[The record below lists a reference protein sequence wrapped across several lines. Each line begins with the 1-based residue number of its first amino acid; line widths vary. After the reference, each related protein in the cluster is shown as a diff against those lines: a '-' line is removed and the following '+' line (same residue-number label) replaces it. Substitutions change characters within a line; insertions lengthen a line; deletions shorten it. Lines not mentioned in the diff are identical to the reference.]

1 MDVASILKAKGKNV
15 VTAPP
20 DAKVAEVVRKLT
32 EKRIGVLVV
41 SEDNIQVLGIIS
53 ERDIVAGL
61 AEHGPEL
68 LDMKA
73 SELMTREVVTCAP
86 IDGTSK
92 LMVEMTERRIR
103 HLPVVENGV
112 LCGIVSIRDVVKNRL
127 DEIESK
133 ASALRDYVAKP

>member
-20 DAKVAEVVRKLT
+20 DAKITEVVRKLN
-32 EKRIGVLVV
+32 EKRIGALVV
-41 SEDNIQVLGIIS
+41 SEDNIQILGIIS

-61 AEHGPEL
+61 AEHGSDL
-68 LDMKA
+68 LDMKV
-73 SELMTREVVTCAP
+73 SQLMTGKVLTCAP
-86 IDGTSK
+86 IDQTNK
-92 LMVEMTERRIR
+92 LMAEMTERQIR
-103 HLPVVENGV
+103 HLPVVENGA

-133 ASALRDYVAKP
+133 ANALRDYIAKA